1 MQVQQ
6 NISLLPYNTFGIDAK
21 AEQLLV
27 VTDKAQLAAIANNS
41 TLPKEK
47 HIIGG
52 GSNILLTHDVP
63 GLTLLNQLK
72 GIELIKEDDAHVWVQ
87 VASGEVWHEFVL
99 YAIDHDWGGV
109 ENLSLIPGTVGAAPM
124 QNIGAYGVEA
134 KEVIETV
141 TAWHWEEQKFL
152 TYTNEECHF
161 GYRDSIFKHELKE
174 KVFITDV
181 VFKLDKEHS
190 FNTNYGAIQQELD
203 SAGVKELSIKAI
215 SNAVIAIRSSKL
227 PNPKEIGNAGSFF
240 KNPVIAK
247 EHFEQ
252 LLQEHPEI
260 PHYPVDDTNV
270 KVLAGWL
277 IEQCQFKGI
286 KRGHTGVHEK
296 QALVLVNRGGANGQ
310 EVWELSEEILQT
322 VHSKFGI
329 MLEREVQIW

>member
-21 AEQLLV
+21 AEQLII
-27 VTDKAQLAAIANNS
+27 VTDKEQLAGITNDD
-41 TLPKEK
+41 TLPKER

-52 GSNILLTHDVP
+52 GSNILLTQDVS

-72 GIELIKEDDAHVWVQ
+72 GIEVIKEDEAHVWVQ

-99 YAIDHDWGGV
+99 YAIEHHWGGI

-141 TAWHWEEQKFL
+141 TAWHWEGQQFI
-152 TYTNEECHF
+152 TYTNEECRF
-161 GYRDSIFKHELKE
+161 GYRDSIFKHELKG

-181 VFKLDKEHS
+181 VFKLNKQHS
-190 FNTNYGAIQQELD
+190 FNTSYGAIQQELD
-203 SAGVKELSIKAI
+203 KAGVTETSIKAI
-215 SNAVIAIRSSKL
+215 SDAVIAIRSSKL
-227 PNPKEIGNAGSFF
+227 PDLKEIGNAGSFF
-240 KNPVIAK
+240 KNPVISK
-247 EHFEQ
+247 VHFEQ
-252 LLQEHPEI
+252 LLQLHPEI
-260 PHYPVDDTNV
+260 PSYPVNDSNI
-270 KVLAGWL
+270 KVPAGWL

-286 KRGHTGVHEK
+286 KRGNTGVHEK

-310 EVWELSEEILQT
+310 EVWELSEEILKT
-322 VHSKFGI
+322 VHDKFGI
-329 MLEREVQIW
+329 DLEREVQIW